1 MEIINFLDNHNGSLT
16 LVTTIVTIMV
26 TIYIARLPYKK
37 VVDISVVLYDSKRF
51 KNLYDENAIINSQV
65 KNKEDYLKNCSLAKV
80 NVTNIGLC
88 TLAVNRIEI
97 RKKSFFRNSI
107 IGSYKID
114 LKNKKFLSPMKQQ
127 EFKMIIKEKPDE
139 LRKDLSKLIV
149 DIYFE
154 GNSKKSSFRNC
165 IIYN

>member
-1 MEIINFLDNHNGSLT
+1 
-16 LVTTIVTIMV
+16 MV
-26 TIYIARLPYKK
+26 TIYIVRLPYKK

-97 RKKSFFRNSI
+97 RKKVFLETVLLDHTRLILKIRNF
-107 IGSYKID
+107 YH
-114 LKNKKFLSPMKQQ
+114 Q
-127 EFKMIIKEKPDE
+127 
-139 LRKDLSKLIV
+139 
-149 DIYFE
+149 
-154 GNSKKSSFRNC
+154 
-165 IIYN
+165 